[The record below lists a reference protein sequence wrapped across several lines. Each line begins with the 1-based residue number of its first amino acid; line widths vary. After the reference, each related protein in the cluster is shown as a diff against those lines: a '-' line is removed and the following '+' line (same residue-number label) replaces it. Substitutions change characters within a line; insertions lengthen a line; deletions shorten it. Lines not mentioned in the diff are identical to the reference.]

1 MSFVFDSFLY
11 GPLEPP
17 GRTSN
22 EFSWVGNAAGRSDF
36 SRTGACG
43 VTSSPVAGKGDDVS
57 VLFSACAN
65 IGANNFIGK
74 QLVFIEL
81 CAGSASLSAVA
92 QKYGYRVMPV
102 DCKRNRHVLKCRVME
117 LDLATDHAWEV
128 MKYIIQTCDVAAVHF
143 APPCGT

>member
-57 VLFSACAN
+57 VSFSACAN
-65 IGANNFIGK
+65 IGANNFIGSSN
-74 QLVFIEL
+74 F
-81 CAGSASLSAVA
+81 SSLQCDMGILRIAT
-92 QKYGYRVMPV
+92 
-102 DCKRNRHVLKCRVME
+102 
-117 LDLATDHAWEV
+117 LALG
-128 MKYIIQTCDVAAVHF
+128 AA
-143 APPCGT
+143 PERRRLRS